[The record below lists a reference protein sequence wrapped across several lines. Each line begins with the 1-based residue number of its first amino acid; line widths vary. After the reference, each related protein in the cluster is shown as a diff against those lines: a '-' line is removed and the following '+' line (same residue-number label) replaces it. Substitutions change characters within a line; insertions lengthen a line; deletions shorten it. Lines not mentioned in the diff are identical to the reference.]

1 MSFRDDREA
10 AHQRADAL
18 EQELKRAQDELARL
32 KHPSQARPNAGRKAA
47 VFVGALTAATLVG
60 GGAFWTMKRSGE
72 SEREARA
79 AVLRAQ
85 AAEEARRAAAEV
97 ARATA
102 RIEGDRAVADE
113 RRRAE
118 EAAAAEA
125 EATAAATAA
134 RITWRG
140 VVGAATGV
148 ALAADA
154 PCTVEGR
161 FTPARGGAQS
171 RGLTVT
177 CGGQVLYAG
186 SSSAGMSLR
195 EGAVFGGAAHEY
207 MLRYADEASETRVTL
222 STLRHTATV
231 WREGDGAMRVTIYL
245 RDVSDPR
252 EGDRLVARPTA
263 RQPSFA
269 GVVERTARVTAVR
282 GRAPVAAGARCAFA
296 VRPVWEFPE
305 NCRMALRCGTT
316 WLYGAGESGY
326 LTCEVPAG
334 RPVGA
339 LDENTTQQG
348 GDPRVTWR
356 GRRVTVSDFTEAGEW
371 AVDLA
376 L

>member
-10 AHQRADAL
+10 AHRRADVL
-18 EQELKRAQDELARL
+18 EQELKRAQDELAQL
-32 KHPSQARPNAGRKAA
+32 KNPSQRRRGGGPAVAVIAGT
-47 VFVGALTAATLVG
+47 LTATLVAG
-60 GGAFWTMKRSGE
+60 GVFWAAQRS
-72 SEREARA
+72 EARA
-79 AVLRAQ
+79 REAEALALRERAAV
-85 AAEEARRAAAEV
+85 EARRAAVEA
-97 ARATA
+97 ARAA
-102 RIEGDRAVADE
+102 RVAAERAAADE
-113 RRRAE
+113 RQMAE
-118 EAAAAEA
+118 IAAAAAAEQ
-125 EATAAATAA
+125 EAAAATAA

-154 PCTVEGR
+154 PCTVEGS
-161 FTPARGGAQS
+161 FAPTRGGVDVRS
-171 RGLTVT
+171 LRIT
-177 CGGQVLYAG
+177 CGGQQLYG
-186 SSSAGMSLR
+186 GRSSDGAALR

-207 MLRYADEASETRVTL
+207 MLRYADEASPTRVTL
-222 STLRHTATV
+222 STLQHTATV
-231 WREGDGAMRVTIYL
+231 WREGGDAMRVTIYL

-252 EGDRLVARPTA
+252 EGARLLVRPTV
-263 RQPSFA
+263 RVPSFA
-269 GVVERTARVTAVR
+269 GSVEGTARVTAVR
-282 GRAPVAAGARCAFA
+282 GRAPVAAGTRCAFE

-305 NCRMALRCGTT
+305 NCRMALRCGAT
-316 WLYGAGESGY
+316 WLYGAGEAGY

-339 LDENTTQQG
+339 LDENTTPNG